1 MDLSFA
7 TQPWANGTNLDD
19 YFAGVVAA
27 AADAPQRLTIVSA
40 WAKRSGLARIG
51 PDLEIVRRRGG
62 SVDMIIGISEG
73 GATRQGLEWALEM
86 ADRVEVFHDLGG
98 RTFHPKVYLAIGPG
112 GARLWVG
119 SNNLTAGGL
128 SSNYEAALSLVCDA
142 NDPVVEQVVDWI
154 DRLSADSD
162 CCKPL
167 TSESLAEMVADGRY
181 RIGDEDARR
190 PAERASDDGEAADDT
205 DSVTDDGALATAGLF
220 SPSQTAKRGSRRN
233 PRRAATGGTAR
244 TPQDAPTQPGED
256 DVAQVEVLPSGHAV
270 ARWSKLLKRSDAQ
283 QTPAGTQPTGALRLS
298 SSGHGIDQTTYF
310 RHDFFD
316 RESWAGDP
324 RKPGTELANVEMA
337 VSVGDRALGLMTFRV
352 DHNPSREAG
361 QNNVTTVLKWGPM
374 NAYLRA
380 NDHENDWVLI
390 EKLSDG
396 YRLSIVAADP
406 QTT

>member
-7 TQPWANGTNLDD
+7 AQPWAAGTNLDD
-19 YFAGVVAA
+19 YFAHTVAA
-27 AADAPQRLTIVSA
+27 AADAPHRLVIVSA
-40 WAKRSGLARIG
+40 WAKRSGFSRIG
-51 PDLEIVRRRGG
+51 PDLEAVRASGG
-62 SVDMIIGISEG
+62 SVEMIIGISEG
-73 GATRQGLEWALEM
+73 GATRQGLELALQM

-98 RTFHPKVYLAIGPG
+98 RTFHPKVYLATGLK

-128 SSNYEAALSLVCDA
+128 SSNYEAALSLNCSVDE
-142 NDPVVEQVVDWI
+142 PVVRQVTEWI
-154 DRLSADSD
+154 DRLRADGD
-162 CCKPL
+162 CCKML
-167 TSESLAEMVADGRY
+167 TRESLAVMVADGRY

-190 PAERASDDGEAADDT
+190 PAERATEEATEGEGDT
-205 DSVTDDGALATAGLF
+205 DSVTDDEAMATAGLF

-233 PRRAATGGTAR
+233 PRGATGGTSGTQR
-244 TPQDAPTQPGED
+244 DTPTQPGED
-256 DVAQVEVLPSGHAV
+256 DDEVAVLPAGHTI

-310 RHDFFD
+310 RHEFFD
-316 RESWAGDP
+316 RETWADDL
-324 RKPGTELANVEMA
+324 RKPGTELASVQMA
-337 VSVGDRALGLMTFRV
+337 VSVDDQALGLMAFRV
-352 DHNPSREAG
+352 DHNPNREAG

-390 EKLSDG
+390 EKLSNG
-396 YRLSIVAADP
+396 YRLSITPEDP
-406 QTT
+406 QTK